1 MKDAVFFISIL
12 YTLAFKQIKEQ
23 GTGKSLRTGNNL
35 GSNPRILIRSTNWI
49 GDAIMTTPAVMAVR
63 KNYPK
68 AHISILARPWVEPVF
83 SGNPAVDEVISC
95 NSIRHDNSILEK
107 IVLARSLR
115 YKKFDLVLLFP
126 NSFESALIAWLAR
139 IPKRVGYATDAR
151 RMFLTLPVSV
161 PEDRR
166 SRHEIFYYLNLVDHV
181 GCLRSNT
188 HSINEGNCKKQTE
201 LFLKVPA
208 QGESGVRQI
217 LTQMGLNQGSLLVG
231 FNPGAAY
238 GPAKCWPVERFVSL
252 GKALTERFKDC
263 HILVFG
269 TNKEKSVAEDI
280 CGPIGEMGRNLAGK
294 TSLAEVMGLISNLDL
309 LVTNDSGLMHIGAAL
324 GVPLVAIFGSTN
336 PVTTG
341 PWSNNSIII
350 RHELPCSPCLKRS
363 CPTDFSCM
371 LGIEVEE
378 VLQACLQ
385 QLKTVQGS
393 EVQRFR
399 GHKR

>member
-1 MKDAVFFISIL
+1 
-12 YTLAFKQIKEQ
+12 
-23 GTGKSLRTGNNL
+23 
-35 GSNPRILIRSTNWI
+35 
-49 GDAIMTTPAVMAVR
+49 MTTPAVMALR

-68 AHISILARPWVEPVF
+68 AHISILARPWVGPVF

-95 NSIRHDNSILEK
+95 GSTGRNSTILEK
-107 IVLARSLR
+107 LILAKSLR
-115 YKKFDLVLLFP
+115 NKKFDLALLFP
-126 NSFESALIAWLAR
+126 NSFESALITWLAR
-139 IPKRVGYATDAR
+139 IPRRVGYATDAR
-151 RMFLTLPVSV
+151 RLILTLPVSV

-166 SRHEIFYYLNLVDHV
+166 SKHEIFYYLNLVDHI
-181 GCLRSNT
+181 GRLHSNT
-188 HSINEGNCKKQTE
+188 HSTNKAGRKEQTG

-208 QGESGVRQI
+208 QGESGARQI
-217 LTQMGLNQGSLLVG
+217 LAQMGLDQGSLLVG

-252 GKALTERFKDC
+252 GKALVKHFKDC

-269 TNKEKSVAEDI
+269 TNKEESVAEDI
-280 CGPIGEMGRNLAGK
+280 CSPVGERGHNLAGK
-294 TSLAEVMGLISNLDL
+294 TSLAEAMGLISNLNL

-341 PWSNNSIII
+341 PWSANSVII

-363 CPTDFSCM
+363 CPTDFKCL

-378 VLQACLQ
+378 VLQACLKQ
-385 QLKTVQGS
+385 IEIRNWKLEIGGK
-393 EVQRFR
+393 
-399 GHKR
+399 